1 MGIVD
6 AEAEDMDIRVLLVGG
21 VVFPLVCAAS
31 AGIYVPRIEDD
42 LSTQSREA
50 LGAANV
56 RFDTVAFSGRDA
68 TITLARDQDRPE
80 ERAEQVVSAVEGV
93 RTVKTVL
100 ANPAWKAPPT
110 AKRNPWLRTTVSNDF
125 AELVGLLPPDVDL
138 ERIRAAVSASL
149 GGINVREAVT
159 RSPADVSAPWVD
171 AYLAAVQAAQ
181 GRTLELSFEVK
192 GKRAHLGGTVSDD
205 ATRDA
210 VIAAVN
216 GEIGSLTLESKL
228 VVRPPTT
235 EPPSEKTP

>member
-1 MGIVD
+1 M
-6 AEAEDMDIRVLLVGG
+6 
-21 VVFPLVCAAS
+21 
-31 AGIYVPRIEDD
+31 
-42 LSTQSREA
+42 
-50 LGAANV
+50 
-56 RFDTVAFSGRDA
+56 
-68 TITLARDQDRPE
+68 
-80 ERAEQVVSAVEGV
+80 
-93 RTVKTVL
+93 
-100 ANPAWKAPPT
+100 
-110 AKRNPWLRTTVSNDF
+110 
-125 AELVGLLPPDVDL
+125 
-138 ERIRAAVSASL
+138 
-149 GGINVREAVT
+149 
-159 RSPADVSAPWVD
+159 D